1 MAARRPS
8 PTVPQMLV
16 AVAALLIP
24 VVLIYLWFRRIPE
37 PPVRAVDW
45 QPVVAQG
52 RAEAP

>member
-1 MAARRPS
+1 MAASGRPS

-24 VVLIYLWFRRIPE
+24 VVDLPVVQRIPE

-45 QPVVAQG
+45 QPVVA
-52 RAEAP
+52 